1 LKCGTDRLRA
11 MPQLQP
17 AGACLEQ
24 QGREH
29 EEVLAAHKC
38 DLDICV
44 PAQNP
49 LEVSRGRYAAES
61 TAKDDNLHV
70 PSRIA

>member
-1 LKCGTDRLRA
+1 

-17 AGACLEQ
+17 ARACLEQ

-29 EEVLAAHKC
+29 EEVLAANES

-44 PAQNP
+44 PVQDT
-49 LEVSRGRYAAES
+49 LEMSDGRYAAES
-61 TAKDDNLHV
+61 AAKYDNAHGS
-70 PSRIA
+70 SRIA